1 MATALKPIVS
11 WWEDYIDV
19 NGGQLRQRPV
29 PNNLW
34 DLGVVDA
41 DNNPD
46 LTTHTFYVWNNKRPS
61 GSSSDYK
68 NVPDMINCR
77 LTTKDGTFANYV
89 AGEMKSP
96 LVKEQWIRASNILS
110 TTPDGQ
116 YNYTA
121 IGSQLVNGV
130 LTQKDIQITAMGSAD
145 GSGVST
151 GVISGAMNDGKFET
165 QSSKNNY
172 AKIRMQVKVPPS
184 ADAND
189 NKFIVRIYY
198 NV

>member
-11 WWEDYIDV
+11 WWEDYIDI
-19 NGGQLRQRPV
+19 NDGQTKQRPV

-46 LTTHTFYVWNNKRPS
+46 LTTHIFYVWNNKKPS
-61 GSSSDYK
+61 GSSSDYI
-68 NVPDMINCR
+68 NVPDMTNCK
-77 LTTKDGTFANYV
+77 LTTKDGNFGIYV

-96 LVKEQWIRASNILS
+96 LVKNQWIKAFNVLS
-110 TTPDGQ
+110 TTPSGQ
-116 YNYTA
+116 DNCVP
-121 IGSQLVNGV
+121 IGSKLVNGV
-130 LTQKDIQITAMGSAD
+130 LTQEHIQITAMGSAD

-172 AKIRMQVKVPPS
+172 AKIKMQVKVPPD
-184 ADAND
+184 ADASE

-198 NV
+198 SI